1 MNTKIIFKT
10 FVLILFV
17 ILFVSS
23 AESQTLKSNFGRD
36 TGMRNK
42 ISASFY
48 NLQSN
53 DDIGSFD
60 IKPEFLLDITGDQTT
75 YLLGIT
81 LEVEL
86 TSSKKTSWVISFT
99 PLMNRNASKEYLRIL
114 GVSLTGGRKFY
125 FNDSR
130 VRGYF
135 SMNAGFLIGKGF
147 RLAFY
152 PAFGLEYKFSDAM
165 KFETE
170 IKSPLFFP
178 VFTSAGLYPGINA
191 GIGFLF

>member
-1 MNTKIIFKT
+1 MII
-10 FVLILFV
+10 FV
-17 ILFVSS
+17 ILSVSS
-23 AESQTLKSNFGRD
+23 AESQSLNRLSAKD
-36 TGMRNK
+36 TIIFHGITEK
-42 ISASFY
+42 LY
-48 NLQSN
+48 NTQTE

-60 IKPEFLLDITGDQTT
+60 VKPEFLLDVTGDEKT
-75 YLLGIT
+75 YMFGIT

-86 TSSKKTSWVISFT
+86 TTSQKTSWLISAT
-99 PLMNRNASKEYLRIL
+99 PLIKKYISEDYLQFQGL
-114 GVSLTGGRKFY
+114 VLTGGRKFY

-135 SMNAGFLIGKGF
+135 SMNAGFIIGKGF
-147 RLAFY
+147 RLAFT
-152 PAFGLEYKFSDAM
+152 PAFGFEYKFSDVI
-165 KFETE
+165 KFGTE